1 MTLLEEGRVC
11 IKKSGRDAGSKVVV
25 TKVIDARFVS
35 IIAPHRPKE
44 RKCNVSH
51 LEFLNERVD
60 PRDKAQVNKVLGIKE
75 KTEYP
80 ASKKKA

>member
-11 IKKSGRDAGSKVVV
+11 IKKAGRDAGSKVVV
-25 TKVIDARFVS
+25 TKVIDERFVN

-51 LEFLNERVD
+51 LEILNEKVD
-60 PRDKAQVNKVLGIKE
+60 PKDRVQINKIIGVKERPETTTKKGKA
-75 KTEYP
+75 
-80 ASKKKA
+80 